1 MKLWLLLLVI
11 NQFVYLSLSTISEL
25 NNSDP
30 KFSGPINNVTTPVG
44 RDATLTCIVHD
55 LMSFKLAWLRVD
67 TQTILSIQNHVIT
80 KNHRIGISHTEH
92 RIWQLRIRDV
102 RESDRGWYMCQINT
116 DPMKS
121 QVGYLDVVVP
131 PDIIDYQT
139 SHDMIVQ
146 EGQNVTLICTATG
159 LPTPTVTWRRERDVP
174 LLQNAD
180 GTDIYSIEGAN
191 LTLWQ
196 VTRESMGAYM
206 CIASNGIP
214 PTVSKRVLIAVSF
227 APTVWTR
234 YDTIYAGFG
243 QKVTLE
249 CISEAHP
256 TTVNLWLKGK
266 EFVQSGTYES
276 VTLDNIFRIVM
287 RLTIRPVV
295 SKDFGDYHCVAKNS
309 MGESERIISVRHKS
323 KKSVHHTHQLDGKDN
338 HLILIEEYTS
348 LATAVFLHVN
358 KVLIFLTM
366 TFWKL

>member
-1 MKLWLLLLVI
+1 MATSTEISAEKKLKI
-11 NQFVYLSLSTISEL
+11 FKTRNT
-25 NNSDP
+25 DP
-30 KFSGPINNVTTPVG
+30 KFSGPISNVTTPVG

-80 KNHRIGISHTEH
+80 KSHRIGISHTEH

-131 PDIIDYQT
+131 PDIVDYQT
-139 SHDMIVQ
+139 SHDMNVQ
-146 EGQNVTLICTATG
+146 EGQNVSLTCTATG
-159 LPTPTVTWRRERDVP
+159 LPIPTVTWRRERDVP
-174 LLQNAD
+174 LQII
-180 GTDIYSIEGAN
+180 GGIEIYSIEGAN

-196 VTRESMGAYM
+196 VTRENMGAYL

-214 PTVSKRVLIAVSF
+214 PTVSKRVLIAVNF
-227 APTVWTR
+227 APTIWTH
-234 YDTIYAGFG
+234 YDTIHVGYG

-256 TTVNLWLKGK
+256 TTVNFWLKGK

-276 VTLDNIFRIVM
+276 ITLDNVFRIVM
-287 RLTIRPVV
+287 RLIIRPTNMR
-295 SKDFGDYHCVAKNS
+295 DFGDYHCVAKNS
-309 MGESERIISVRHKS
+309 LGESERIITVRHKS
-323 KKSVHHTHQLDGKDN
+323 KKNGHHTHHIDGKDN
-338 HLILIEEYTS
+338 QLILIEEYTS
-348 LATAVFLHVN
+348 PATPTMLYKIHFIL
-358 KVLIFLTM
+358 VLM
-366 TFWKL
+366 TLVLWEL